1 MLLCFSFINNTKYN
15 GGIDM
20 TITPEVFFDIFILCL
35 FWQKTCYTT
44 VDHVS
49 LILFRLGIITKKQR
63 VDLSK
68 DWRVQSI
75 FIRNI
80 SRPPNY
86 RKNQNRLSV
95 NIILDTKTKLVLNL
109 DPVLDINRVR
119 LLRDYKLYLTA
130 VGEKYANSI
139 ESKYSSLIT
148 KRRYLEAIESNNDKT
163 AVGAIMKR
171 YGQKVEDETDG
182 NPYRKA

>member
-1 MLLCFSFINNTKYN
+1 
-15 GGIDM
+15 M

-35 FWQKTCYTT
+35 SWQKTCYTT
-44 VDHVS
+44 VDHVG

-63 VDLSK
+63 TNLSK
-68 DWRVQSI
+68 DWRTQSI

-86 RKNQNRLSV
+86 RKNQIRFDADT
-95 NIILDTKTKLVLNL
+95 ILDTKTKLVLNL
-109 DPVLDINRVR
+109 DPVLDINRMR
-119 LLRDYKLYLTA
+119 LMRDYKLYLTA

-139 ESKYSSLIT
+139 KSKYSSLIT
-148 KRRYLEAIESNNDKT
+148 KERYLEVLEVIKSNHCETAIGMIIN
-163 AVGAIMKR
+163 R
-171 YGQKVEDETDG
+171 YGQKVEDETGG